1 MPTSTIPRNLGLS
14 TTNAFAFES
23 GAANTIGESP

>member
-1 MPTSTIPRNLGLS
+1 MPTNTIPINFGLS

-23 GAANTIGESP
+23 GAANTAGESP